1 MGRVFAIGLLRHGS
15 LEVPIGAVVM
25 SQAVSSTCDAH
36 VPVAVYIALFLAV
49 WFIYILDRLF
59 DARKISA
66 KASNPRHYFYQE
78 HFSSLLTVLLMV
90 GGAGL
95 LSLFYLPAEVLLY
108 GVLVMGSCL
117 LYLLWVFLS
126 ASRLPKEVIVAVLY
140 TSGIFLAPWALASR
154 GIEPVDLLVAAVVLL
169 VAFINLVLF
178 SRQEQLY
185 DIADGQESF
194 IARWEVASVHLLL
207 RLTFMAA
214 VIGIVSIFLLSDGLG
229 ALQGLLALMLG
240 VLWVLYLRMDYF
252 KNPLTYRL
260 IGDGIFL
267 LPIFLLI

>member
-1 MGRVFAIGLLRHGS
+1 MRRSFAIGLLRHGS
-15 LEVPIGAVVM
+15 LEVPVGAVVM
-25 SQAVSSTCDAH
+25 SNVVASIADAK
-36 VPVAVYIALFLAV
+36 VPVAVYISLFLAV

-78 HFSSLLTVLLMV
+78 HFPSLLTVLIMV

-95 LSLFYLPAEVLLY
+95 LSLYYLPAEVLLY

-126 ASRLPKEVIVAVLY
+126 ARSLPKEVIVAVLY
-140 TSGIFLAPWALASR
+140 TAGISLAPWALAGR
-154 GIEPVDLLVAAVVLL
+154 GFEPVDLLVAGVVLL
-169 VAFINLVLF
+169 IAFINLVLF
-178 SRQEQLY
+178 SRQEQHY

-194 IARWEVASVHLLL
+194 IARWRAASVHLLL
-207 RLTFMAA
+207 RSAFMVA

-240 VLWVLYLRMDYF
+240 ILWVLYQRMAYF
-252 KNPLTYRL
+252 KNPLAFRL

-267 LPIFLLI
+267 LPILLLI